1 MKNEINRALVA
12 KKARIFVLAAAMIC
26 AVSMA
31 ANNKVSGVI
40 KDAADKTALIG
51 VNVSLK
57 QGDQQ
62 VSGTVT
68 DAHGKFSLE
77 AETGEFVLECSYIG
91 YEPIGMSLAINGN
104 IHLGTIEMNEA
115 STELSEVVVEGDAV
129 IQKVDRQILLPNKE
143 QLGASSDGMSLLQNL
158 QIPRIV
164 VNPADNTVKTLA
176 NQDVQLRINGIE
188 ASSSEVMAINPKDV
202 IRIEYHDQPGVRFNG
217 AAAVINYIVRHRDT
231 GGNLMLNASNG
242 VTMPGWGEYHLAG
255 KVNFGKSSFSL
266 MTHYSPRD
274 VYWTRTNSE
283 TYNFSTGTIENRE
296 VGEPTRF
303 KMNPVNIGLTYTWTN
318 GEKNML
324 QIALRDFMNFTPHS
338 KTNRDSRLYQATDS
352 FAIHDHESTQSISPS
367 LDIYYEHNLPDDNH
381 LYFDVVGTYIN
392 SSNDRRFEQ
401 TPLGETD
408 SLNGAPENFNF
419 WGEEEARQP
428 YLLRSNLIVD
438 RRLRRTDVLSRVR
451 GNKYSLIGEAIYEK
465 DWENIALTVGVRHNQ
480 QWVENTYFANANA
493 NANVSMLTA
502 ETYAFAEMQQRVK
515 QFSYAVGIGAMHTY
529 IEQAGQKQSN
539 WIARPQ
545 LTMSYDFGKGVFWKY
560 KGYVSGYQPSLS
572 AMSDVAQQID
582 KYQIRQ
588 GNPNL
593 KPVMF
598 VANEMQLSWQSKYVN
613 LNLWANYSYDHKP
626 IMDETYEQLIDG
638 QSYVIRTYANHR
650 GFHRLQVAPS
660 VQVRLLNNSLIF
672 TVAPFANYYVSL
684 GNSYTHKHFNPG
696 VRASFMGMYNGWQF
710 FGEVTTRS
718 NNLWGETLEYGE
730 FYHHIGVGYNADI
743 RGPHRNQG
751 TASHGVSSWG
761 FRAMLMNPFSVKGYS
776 IETKDLSALAPNTQ
790 HAEMRDFRQML
801 ILNFHCNL
809 DFGTQRRD
817 SGKRINNED
826 KENGILSGT
835 K

>member
-1 MKNEINRALVA
+1 MQ
-12 KKARIFVLAAAMIC
+12 ARIFVLAAAMIC

-40 KDAADKTALIG
+40 KDAADKSALIG

-91 YEPIGMSLAINGN
+91 YEPIGMSLAVNGN

-164 VNPADNTVKTLA
+164 VNPADNSVKTLA
-176 NQDVQLRINGIE
+176 NQEVQLRINGIE

-202 IRIEYHDQPGVRFNG
+202 IRIEYHDQPGVRYNG
-217 AAAVINYIVRHRDT
+217 AAAVINYIVKHRDT

-274 VYWTRTNSE
+274 VYWTRTNAE
-283 TYNFSTGTIENRE
+283 TYNFTTGTIENRE

-303 KMNPVNIGLTYTWTN
+303 KGNPVNLGLTYNWTN
-318 GEKNML
+318 GEKNRV
-324 QIALRDFMNFTPHS
+324 QIALRDNMLFMPHS
-338 KTNRDSRLYQATDS
+338 KTNRDSYLYQGTDS
-352 FAIHDHESTQSISPS
+352 FAIHDHESSKSISPS

-401 TPLGETD
+401 TPLGETVAD
-408 SLNGAPENFNF
+408 T
-419 WGEEEARQP
+419 
-428 YLLRSNLIVD
+428 
-438 RRLRRTDVLSRVR
+438 TDVLSRVR

-465 DWENIALTVGVRHNQ
+465 DWDNIALTVGVRHNQ
-480 QWVENTYFANANA
+480 QWVENTYLGSADATVN
-493 NANVSMLTA
+493 MTTA
-502 ETYAFAEMQQRVK
+502 ETYAFAEVQQRVK

-529 IEQAGQKQSN
+529 IEQTGQKQSN

-545 LTMSYDFGKGVFWKY
+545 LTLSYDFGKGVFWKY

-598 VANEMQLSWQSKYVN
+598 VANEMQLSWQSKHVNLVANEMQLSWQSKHVN
-613 LNLWANYSYDHKP
+613 LNIWANYSYDHQP
-626 IMDETYEQLIDG
+626 IMDETFELSTLSDSG
-638 QSYVIRTYANHR
+638 LSTLSEAVSPMVVRTYANHR

-660 VQVRLLNNSLIF
+660 VQVRVLNNSLIF

-696 VRASFMGMYNGWQF
+696 VRASIMGMYNGWQF
-710 FGEVTTRS
+710 FGEVTTRY

-730 FYHHIGVGYNADI
+730 FYHHIGVGYNADK
-743 RGPHRNQG
+743 
-751 TASHGVSSWG
+751 WG

-809 DFGTQRRD
+809 DFGSRASTREN
-817 SGKRINNED
+817 KRINNED

>member
-1 MKNEINRALVA
+1 MGYCSNFAA
-12 KKARIFVLAAAMIC
+12 KFETFNNSKVKKMKARIFVSAAAMIC
-26 AVSMA
+26 AVSMT
-31 ANNKVSGVI
+31 ANQINDTTSTTQDTLRMDTSMFKLAEV
-40 KDAADKTALIG
+40 
-51 VNVSLK
+51 
-57 QGDQQ
+57 
-62 VSGTVT
+62 TV
-68 DAHGKFSLE
+68 E
-77 AETGEFVLECSYIG
+77 AQS
-91 YEPIGMSLAINGN
+91 
-104 IHLGTIEMNEA
+104 
-115 STELSEVVVEGDAV
+115 V
-129 IQKVDRQILLPNKE
+129 IQKVDKQVLLPNRE
-143 QLGASSDGMSLLQNL
+143 QRKASHDGMSLLQNL

-217 AAAVINYIVRHRDT
+217 AAAVINYIVKHRDT

-242 VTMPGWGEYHLAG
+242 VTMPGWGEYHLSG

-266 MTHYSPRD
+266 LTHYSPRD
-274 VYWTRTNSE
+274 IYWTRTNAE

-303 KMNPVNIGLTYTWTN
+303 KMNPVNIGLTYNWTN

-324 QIALRDFMNFTPHS
+324 NITLRDFMKFTPQS
-338 KTNRDSRLYQATDS
+338 ETNRDSYLYQGTDS
-352 FAIHDHESTQSISPS
+352 FAIHDHESSKSISPS

-401 TPLGETD
+401 FPLGETVAD
-408 SLNGAPENFNF
+408 T
-419 WGEEEARQP
+419 
-428 YLLRSNLIVD
+428 
-438 RRLRRTDVLSRVR
+438 TDVTSRVR

-465 DWENIALTVGVRHNQ
+465 DWENIGLTVGVRHNQ
-480 QWVENTYFANANA
+480 QWVENTYLGSADATVN
-493 NANVSMLTA
+493 MTTA
-502 ETYAFAEMQQRVK
+502 ETYAFAEVQQRVK

-545 LTMSYDFGKGVFWKY
+545 LTLSYDFGKGVFWKY

-613 LNLWANYSYDHKP
+613 LNIWANYSYDHQP

-638 QSYVIRTYANHR
+638 QSYAIRTYANHR

-660 VQVRLLNNSLIF
+660 VQVRVLNNSLIF

-696 VRASFMGMYNGWQF
+696 VRASIMGMYKGWQF

-730 FYHHIGVGYNADI
+730 FYHHIGVGYNADK
-743 RGPHRNQG
+743 
-751 TASHGVSSWG
+751 WG

-809 DFGTQRRD
+809 DFGTQRRN

>member
-1 MKNEINRALVA
+1 MQTKY
-12 KKARIFVLAAAMIC
+12 FVLAAAMVC

-31 ANNKVSGVI
+31 ANQINDTTNTTQDTLRMDTSMFRIAEV
-40 KDAADKTALIG
+40 
-51 VNVSLK
+51 
-57 QGDQQ
+57 
-62 VSGTVT
+62 TV
-68 DAHGKFSLE
+68 E
-77 AETGEFVLECSYIG
+77 AQS
-91 YEPIGMSLAINGN
+91 
-104 IHLGTIEMNEA
+104 
-115 STELSEVVVEGDAV
+115 V
-129 IQKVDRQILLPNKE
+129 IQKVDKQVLLPNRE
-143 QLGASSDGMSLLQNL
+143 QRKASHDGMSLLQNL

-188 ASSSEVMAINPKDV
+188 ASNSEVMAINPKDV

-217 AAAVINYIVRHRDT
+217 AAAVINYIVKHRDT

-242 VTMPGWGEYHLAG
+242 VTMPGWGEYHLSG

-266 MTHYSPRD
+266 ITHYSPRD
-274 VYWTRTNSE
+274 IYWTRTNAE

-303 KMNPVNIGLTYTWTN
+303 KMNPMNIALTYNWTN
-318 GEKNML
+318 GKKNML
-324 QIALRDFMNFTPHS
+324 QISLRDNMNFTPYAQS
-338 KTNRDSRLYQATDS
+338 NRDTYLYQGTDS
-352 FAIHDHESTQSISPS
+352 FAIHDHESSKSISPS

-401 TPLGETD
+401 TPLGETVAD
-408 SLNGAPENFNF
+408 T
-419 WGEEEARQP
+419 
-428 YLLRSNLIVD
+428 
-438 RRLRRTDVLSRVR
+438 TDVTSRVR
-451 GNKYSLIGEAIYEK
+451 GNKYSFIGEAIYEK

-480 QWVENTYFANANA
+480 QWMENTYLGSASATVN
-493 NANVSMLTA
+493 MTTA
-502 ETYAFAEMQQRVK
+502 ETYAFAEVQQRVK

-545 LTMSYDFGKGVFWKY
+545 LTLSYDFGKGVFWKY

-613 LNLWANYSYDHKP
+613 LNIWANYSYDHKP
-626 IMDETYEQLIDG
+626 IMDETFEQLIDG
-638 QSYVIRTYANHR
+638 QAYAIRTYANHR

-660 VQVRLLNNSLIF
+660 VQVRLLQNKLIF

-696 VRASFMGMYNGWQF
+696 VRASIMGMYKGWQF
-710 FGEVTTRS
+710 FGEITTRY

-730 FYHHIGVGYNADI
+730 FYHHIGLGYNADK
-743 RGPHRNQG
+743 
-751 TASHGVSSWG
+751 WG

-809 DFGTQRRD
+809 DFGSRASTREN
-817 SGKRINNED
+817 KRINNED

>member
-1 MKNEINRALVA
+1 MQTKY
-12 KKARIFVLAAAMIC
+12 FVLAAAMVC

-77 AETGEFVLECSYIG
+77 TETGEFVLECSYIG
-91 YEPIGMSLAINGN
+91 YEPIGMSLTVSGN
-104 IHLGTIEMNEA
+104 THLGTIEMNEA

-164 VNPADNTVKTLA
+164 VNPVENSVKTLA
-176 NQDVQLRINGIE
+176 NQEVQLRINGIE

-202 IRIEYHDQPGVRFNG
+202 IRIEYHDQPGVRYNG
-217 AAAVINYIVRHRDT
+217 AAAVINYIVKHRDT

-242 VTMPGWGEYHLAG
+242 VTMSGWGEYHLSG

-266 MTHYSPRD
+266 LTHYSPRD
-274 VYWTRTNSE
+274 IYWTRTNAE

-303 KMNPVNIGLTYTWTN
+303 KGNPVNLGLSYNWTN

-324 QIALRDFMNFTPHS
+324 QIALRDNMLFMPQS
-338 KTNRDSRLYQATDS
+338 ETNRDSYLYQGTDS

-367 LDIYYEHNLPDDNH
+367 LDIYYEHNLPDDHH

-401 TPLGETD
+401 TPLGETVAD
-408 SLNGAPENFNF
+408 T
-419 WGEEEARQP
+419 
-428 YLLRSNLIVD
+428 
-438 RRLRRTDVLSRVR
+438 TDVTSRVR

-480 QWVENTYFANANA
+480 QWVENTYLGSADATVN
-493 NANVSMLTA
+493 MTTA
-502 ETYAFAEMQQRVK
+502 ETYAFAEVQQRVK

-545 LTMSYDFGKGVFWKY
+545 LTLSYDFGKGVFWKY

-572 AMSDVAQQID
+572 SMSDVAQQID

-593 KPVMF
+593 KPIMF

-613 LNLWANYSYDHKP
+613 LNIWANYSYDHKP
-626 IMDETYEQLIDG
+626 IMEETYEQLIDG
-638 QSYVIRTYANHR
+638 QAYAIRTYANHR

-660 VQVRLLNNSLIF
+660 VQVRLLQNKLIF

-710 FGEVTTRS
+710 FGEVTTRY

-730 FYHHIGVGYNADI
+730 FYHQIGVGYNADK
-743 RGPHRNQG
+743 
-751 TASHGVSSWG
+751 WG

-809 DFGTQRRD
+809 DFGTQRREN
-817 SGKRINNED
+817 GKRINNED